1 MRKALTILLM
11 LLVTIVVSKAQQNT
25 FAISYTISFPM
36 GSTHDFLSKT
46 SFRGSTLDWRC
57 GIKQNIQL
65 GASVGWYNFYEDR
78 AFNSYTSNDGSTVAS
93 GKQYRY
99 INTVPILILADY
111 SFASGEDQ
119 KIKPF
124 AGLGIGTT
132 YTRQD
137 TEMGQFT
144 FRDDDWQF
152 TLAPEVGV
160 KIGFQPGFN
169 GILSARYNNSF
180 STTYMDTQS
189 YLSLNIGMA
198 FDF

>member
-1 MRKALTILLM
+1 MRKALPIFLL
-11 LLVTIVVSKAQQNT
+11 LLVTVVVSRAQQNT
-25 FAISYTISFPM
+25 FALSYTISFPM
-36 GSTHDFLSKT
+36 GSTSDFLSKT
-46 SFRGSTLDWRC
+46 SFRGSTVDWRYALKPNVQ
-57 GIKQNIQL
+57 I

-78 AFNSYTSNDGSTVAS
+78 SFNSYTSSDGSTVAS

-111 SFASGEDQ
+111 SFASSDEQ
-119 KIKPF
+119 KMKPF

-137 TEMGQFT
+137 TDMGQFT

-152 TLAPEVGV
+152 TLAPEAGV

-169 GILSARYNNSF
+169 GYLCARYNNSF

-198 FDF
+198 IDF